1 MEKSKSDEKTK
12 WPCELLKQINFHSRK
27 KPNTEEKLLEG
38 ESQLNRAKI
47 PDAQEKDHR
56 AGSSQNGPIF
66 HVEKKESKKELQRR
80 GIRMAT

>member
-47 PDAQEKDHR
+47 PDAQE
-56 AGSSQNGPIF
+56 
-66 HVEKKESKKELQRR
+66 
-80 GIRMAT
+80 